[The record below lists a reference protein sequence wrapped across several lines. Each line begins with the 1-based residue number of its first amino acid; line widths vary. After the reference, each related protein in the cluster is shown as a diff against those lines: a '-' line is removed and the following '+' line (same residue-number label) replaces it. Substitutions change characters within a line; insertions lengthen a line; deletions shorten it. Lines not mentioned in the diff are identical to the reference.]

1 VRVQTAQVAKRDS
14 TGQVFWLPRSRLL
27 FTCAY
32 GCAPARVLDG
42 SLVTRSRFRW
52 TAGASALSGARL
64 YGVDHTM
71 SLFRAALPSGPQR
84 TVRRLPGRP
93 TVVASATS

>member
-1 VRVQTAQVAKRDS
+1 
-14 TGQVFWLPRSRLL
+14 
-27 FTCAY
+27 
-32 GCAPARVLDG
+32 VLDG